1 MLINNKESKHSSS
14 IKKLTLLS
22 PKIIFSNKL
31 ETNIDSFFQNLSL
44 YYNSKTIINLNLE
57 FQFYKISNIKTIISP
72 NLFTLSIG
80 DLDLFSLDNL
90 VNYLTSYNFSSQSNL
105 SHLSIKLIGSITN
118 FNTQI
123 KIIFQRLF
131 NLNLKNLLKLN
142 LFTNIIIDKKTDYL
156 FLIKILSYNWIPS
169 YVITLNEK
177 SKKAVGYFNIFGM
190 KKIPFLVS
198 ESIQNLVFKEVG
210 YFHMRRNNFHGNEI
224 YWILKFLLF
233 RKYRENKTYL
243 AYSEIQYLI
252 FTILKYLYLISNIKL
267 EHECKIETNKGKNK

>member
-1 MLINNKESKHSSS
+1 
-14 IKKLTLLS
+14 
-22 PKIIFSNKL
+22 
-31 ETNIDSFFQNLSL
+31 
-44 YYNSKTIINLNLE
+44 
-57 FQFYKISNIKTIISP
+57 
-72 NLFTLSIG
+72 
-80 DLDLFSLDNL
+80 
-90 VNYLTSYNFSSQSNL
+90 
-105 SHLSIKLIGSITN
+105 
-118 FNTQI
+118 
-123 KIIFQRLF
+123 
-131 NLNLKNLLKLN
+131 
-142 LFTNIIIDKKTDYL
+142 
-156 FLIKILSYNWIPS
+156 
-169 YVITLNEK
+169 
-177 SKKAVGYFNIFGM
+177 M